1 MENRVKRRGVVPL
14 FGATRE
20 LRLQKYDKNMSC
32 ANFLATLSFF
42 IDRTP
47 LLGSHLYFNMG
58 VENSH
63 FRRNEIEK
71 LSVFCRFV
79 QKKESKL
86 PRNFV
91 HLRYLLTPK
100 TTM

>member
-14 FGATRE
+14 FGATCG
-20 LRLQKYDKNMSC
+20 LRLQIYDKNMSC

-47 LLGSHLYFNMG
+47 PLGARLYFNIG

-63 FRRNEIEK
+63 FRRNGIEK

-86 PRNFV
+86 PKNFV
-91 HLRYLLTPK
+91 HLR
-100 TTM
+100 